1 MDEEQ
6 SQHPGRERVLE
17 AVSARSL
24 SAKQRAFVVEYVA
37 GGFNA
42 TKAAKA
48 AGYSDRTADRQGS
61 RLLKNVEI
69 VDAIRDA
76 MKAAGVRAE
85 VLLDRLTEIA
95 IEADLADFAG
105 FLAGKETLP
114 QLRARGVNTKL
125 IKSVTVTKRK
135 DGGALRR
142 IELHDSLTAARELLK
157 HMEPAEMSQED
168 MQSQF
173 GTVESGGE
181 CYRRILLEDIN
192 RPTVPGLKP
201 IGITKEML
209 KIIAQMIEKERA
221 DQLLED
227 LHAGKFDEPE
237 DELLDEQSY
246 LPSVTVETV
255 TVEPPDHPS
264 APPAN
269 VEAKPERRSA
279 LSDLGAQETG
289 DEETPEDSPWNV

>member
-1 MDEEQ
+1 MDEEP

-24 SAKQRAFVVEYVA
+24 STKQLAFVVEYVA

-48 AGYSDRTADRQGS
+48 AGYSERTADRQGS

-69 VDAIRDA
+69 SDAIRDA

-85 VLLDRLTEIA
+85 VLMDRLMEIA
-95 IEADLADFAG
+95 VEADLVDFAG
-105 FLAGKETLP
+105 FLSGKETLL

-135 DGGALRR
+135 DGSAFRR

-157 HMEPAEMSQED
+157 HVEPAEMGQATAQD
-168 MQSQF
+168 QF
-173 GTVESGGE
+173 PKIEMGGE
-181 CYRRILLEDIN
+181 CYRRILFEELTK
-192 RPTVPGLKP
+192 PTVPGLEP
-201 IGITKEML
+201 IGIPKMMRKQL
-209 KIIAQMIEKERA
+209 AQEIDQQRA
-221 DQLLED
+221 DQLVED
-227 LHAGKFDEPE
+227 LHAGRLDEPE
-237 DELLDEQSY
+237 EQEPEQQSG

-255 TVEPPDHPS
+255 AVEPPNRPS
-264 APPAN
+264 APLPGSGE
-269 VEAKPERRSA
+269 VKTERRSA
-279 LSDLGAQETG
+279 ISDLEAQETG
-289 DEETPEDSPWNV
+289 DEEISEEWPW